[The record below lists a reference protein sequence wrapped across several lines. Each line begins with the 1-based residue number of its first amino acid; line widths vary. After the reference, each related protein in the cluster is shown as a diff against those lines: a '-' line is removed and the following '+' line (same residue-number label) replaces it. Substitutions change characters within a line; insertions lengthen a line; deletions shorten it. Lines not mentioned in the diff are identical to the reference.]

1 MSLETSNK
9 KPKATDMNWE
19 NYYTPQE
26 IFDWMD
32 SLVAD
37 FPGVVTVETIGE
49 SYEKR
54 PMKLLKISKKTVLE
68 ITIAYHSY
76 D

>member
-1 MSLETSNK
+1 MDKETSNK
-9 KPKATDMNWE
+9 KPKATAMSWDS
-19 NYYTPQE
+19 YYTPQE

-32 SLVAD
+32 SLVEE

-54 PMKLLKISKKTVLE
+54 PMKLLKISKKTVLK
-68 ITIAYHSY
+68 ISVAYRSS

>member
-1 MSLETSNK
+1 MNLETSNK
-9 KPKATDMNWE
+9 KPKATAMDWE

-32 SLVAD
+32 SLVVD

-68 ITIAYHSY
+68 IYLCLSLF
-76 D
+76 